1 MTEKSITKA
10 SLLLNSILFLSVGI
24 TIIFFNTSY
33 LNIFHLTTSLLI
45 IGLGGITLI
54 LNIIKTKKIKDILL
68 SFSTLIIGIF
78 IYNNKTEFLSLFP
91 IIFGIYMLLNGTIKF
106 ITYIIFKN
114 REKLNYYTVLLG
126 SLIDFIFSYI
136 MITHPAKNIKSLTI
150 ILGIYLI
157 LFAITY
163 FKDFLKEC
171 FPRKNKK
178 RRGLRITIPIIFSVL
193 IPYTVFQKINKL
205 LENWKTPVKIKDKK
219 TSGNIDLEILIHV
232 HDSAIGKVGHAD
244 LCFEGTVY
252 SYGCYDEESK
262 KLFESIGEG
271 TLFETKEK
279 EKYIKFC
286 NNHSDKTIFC
296 FGLSLTEEEKEAVK
310 KELSIIKSYTYPW
323 KNIKITEKDK
333 KKNNYAL
340 NLIKETNAKFYK
352 FNNSSYK
359 TYFLLST
366 NCVKLVDDIVGA
378 TGSDLLKINGVITP
392 GSYYAF
398 LEKEFKRKNSNVISK
413 QIYTNKKEKQL

>member
-1 MTEKSITKA
+1 MIEKSITKA
-10 SLLLNSILFLSVGI
+10 SLLLNSLLFLCVGI
-24 TIIFFNTSY
+24 TIIFFKTSY
-33 LNIFHLTTSLLI
+33 LNLFHLITSLLI
-45 IGLGGITLI
+45 MGLGGISLI

-68 SFSTLIIGIF
+68 SFTTLIIGIF
-78 IYNNKTEFLSLFP
+78 IYYNKTKFLSLFP
-91 IIFGIYMLLNGTIKF
+91 IIFGMYMLLNGTIKF

-114 REKLNYYTVLLG
+114 RENLNYYAVLLG

-136 MITHPAKNIKSLTI
+136 MILQPTENINRLTI
-150 ILGIYLI
+150 ILGVYLI
-157 LFAITY
+157 LFSITY

-171 FPRKNKK
+171 FPQKRKKG
-178 RRGLRITIPIIFSVL
+178 RSIRITIPIIFSVL
-193 IPYTVFQKINKL
+193 IPYKVFQKINKM
-205 LENWKTPVKIKDKK
+205 LETWKTPVNVKNKK
-219 TSGNIDLEILIHV
+219 TNEKVDLEILIHV

-262 KLFESIGEG
+262 KLFESLGEG

-286 NNHSDKTIFC
+286 NIHSDKTIFS
-296 FGLSLTEEEKEAVK
+296 FGLSLTEEEKTAVK
-310 KELSIIKSYTYPW
+310 KEINRIKSYTYPW
-323 KNIKITEKDK
+323 KSIEITEKNK
-333 KKNNYAL
+333 KRNDYAIQL
-340 NLIKETNAKFYK
+340 TKEANAKFYK
-352 FNNSSYK
+352 FNKSSYK

-366 NCVKLVDDIVGA
+366 NCVKLVDDVVGA

-392 GSYYAF
+392 GSYYSF

-413 QIYTNKKEKQL
+413 QIYTKKEN